1 MYIDTAGTVGFCF
14 ICARLCSFVIIM
26 SDNVFVDN
34 ACYTEFCLVI
44 VILLLF
50 VALCLKVT

>member
-26 SDNVFVDN
+26 SANVFVDN
-34 ACYTEFCLVI
+34 ACYTEFCFC
-44 VILLLF
+44 LLLC
-50 VALCLKVT
+50 ALRSLEI